1 CARWVLDTDAQLG
14 LGRRFFANSCQASFF
29 ERLADRDRQRVAIL
43 GLLRP
48 DGPAERDTEPGCWRH
63 GVPQAEWAEVVRER
77 AADILSPSRVERFG
91 VDLDIAYDRAA
102 GGGDRI
108 GNRP

>member
-1 CARWVLDTDAQLG
+1 RPSRQPHIEWDVRAELIGGRLGLCRSGRYDDDQLG

-29 ERLADRDRQRVAIL
+29 ERLTDRDRQRVAIL

-63 GVPQAEWAEVVRER
+63 GGTQAERAEVWREG
-77 AADILSPSRVERFG
+77 AA
-91 VDLDIAYDRAA
+91 
-102 GGGDRI
+102 
-108 GNRP
+108 